1 MEFLK
6 AISILVMVLIE
17 LAILWVSLSE
27 KDDKQFRR
35 RGIVFFI
42 VFLIPLLYIIIK

>member
-6 AISILVMVLIE
+6 DISILVIVLIE

-35 RGIVFFI
+35 RGIVF
-42 VFLIPLLYIIIK
+42 LIPLLYIIIK